1 MKVLFFNYEYPP
13 LGGGA
18 AYASQNILKEYS
30 KMPDLEV
37 DFVTSSIDDQ
47 YHLETIGSNVWVHR
61 LPIGK
66 NESNMTYQSQ
76 KELLVY
82 AWKAYI
88 FSKKLIKKAEEDKK
102 PYDLTHSFF
111 TVPCGFVSM
120 LLARKYKL
128 PFVVSLRGSDVPGYS
143 ERFGLIYHILTP
155 IIVFIWKK
163 AGAVMANSLLL
174 KELALKSNPKQE
186 IGVIYNGINIDYF
199 RPGAIARENKNFT
212 LLCASR
218 LSRRKGF
225 NYAIDAFSKIHEKYP
240 DARLVVAGGE
250 GNAEQELKQQVED
263 LKLENKITFTGFV
276 TPNTEFLKYYNAA
289 DVFVFPSANE
299 GMSNSMLE
307 AMASG
312 LAIIMTPTGGAN
324 ELVKD
329 GINGYIIN
337 FKDSDGIAQKLEKLI
352 DDPELCRNMGRES
365 RKIAQTLSWQKVAED
380 YFNLY
385 KKVASNKNDQ

>member
-1 MKVLFFNYEYPP
+1 MKILFFNYEYPP

-30 KMPDLEV
+30 KIPGLEV
-37 DFVTSSIDDQ
+37 DFVTSSIDNE
-47 YHLETIGSNVWVHR
+47 YHLEKVSENIRVHR
-61 LPIGK
+61 LSIGK

-76 KELLVY
+76 KELLIY

-88 FSKKLIKKAEEDKK
+88 FSKKLIEEAEKNKK

-120 LLARKYKL
+120 LLKRKYKL
-128 PFVVSLRGSDVPGYS
+128 PYIVSLRGSDVPGYS
-143 ERFGLIYHILTP
+143 ERFSAIYYILTP
-155 IIVFIWKK
+155 IIVHIWKK
-163 AGAVMANSLLL
+163 AEAVMANSQLL
-174 KELALKSNPKQE
+174 KELALKSYSKRE
-186 IGVIYNGINIDYF
+186 IGVIYNGINVDYF
-199 RPGAIARENKNFT
+199 RPGVFPKNKNFT

-225 NYAIDAFSKIHEKYP
+225 NYAIDAFAKIHEKYP
-240 DARLVVAGGE
+240 EARLVIAGGE
-250 GNAEQELKQQVED
+250 GNAEEEWKKQVKD
-263 LKLENKITFTGFV
+263 LKLEDKITFTGFV

-299 GMSNSMLE
+299 GMSNNMLE

-312 LAIIMTPTGGAN
+312 LAVIMTPTGGAN

-329 GINGYIIN
+329 GANGYIVGFRDSVAIAEKMETLIN
-337 FKDSDGIAQKLEKLI
+337 N
-352 DDPELCRNMGRES
+352 PELCRRMGEES
-365 RKIAQTLSWQKVAED
+365 RRIAETMSWQSVAGE
-380 YFNLY
+380 YFELY
-385 KKVASNKNDQ
+385 KKVI